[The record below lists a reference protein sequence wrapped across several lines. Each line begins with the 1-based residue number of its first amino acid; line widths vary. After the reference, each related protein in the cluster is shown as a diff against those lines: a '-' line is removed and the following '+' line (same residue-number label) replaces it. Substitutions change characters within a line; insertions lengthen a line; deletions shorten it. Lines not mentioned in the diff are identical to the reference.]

1 MSDENIE
8 SVEVSETP
16 KEVAAE
22 APEALETQE
31 NAGPDQQMST
41 EDALNLLV
49 GIARNSRL
57 TYQEH
62 RTVDNAVEVLLKSL
76 NN

>member
-1 MSDENIE
+1 MSDEKTENQ
-8 SVEVSETP
+8 EVNEAP
-16 KEVAAE
+16 QEAPGGEVQDAAE
-22 APEALETQE
+22 Q
-31 NAGPDQQMST
+31 QQMT
-41 EDALNLLV
+41 VEDALNLLV

-62 RTVDNAVEVLLKSL
+62 KTVDNAVEVLLKSL

>member
-1 MSDENIE
+1 MSDENTE
-8 SVEVSETP
+8 NQEVTETP
-16 KEVAAE
+16 QEEVQSDADGE
-22 APEALETQE
+22 QK
-31 NAGPDQQMST
+31 QMSV

-62 RTVDNAVEVLLKSL
+62 RTVDRAVEVLLKSL

>member
-1 MSDENIE
+1 MSDENTE
-8 SVEVSETP
+8 NQEVNEAP
-16 KEVAAE
+16 QEAPQEAPGGEVQDAAE
-22 APEALETQE
+22 Q
-31 NAGPDQQMST
+31 QQMT
-41 EDALNLLV
+41 VEDALNLLV

-62 RTVDNAVEVLLKSL
+62 KTVDNAVEVLLKSL

>member
-1 MSDENIE
+1 MSDENTE
-8 SVEVSETP
+8 NQEVNETP
-16 KEVAAE
+16 QETPQDEGGAE
-22 APEALETQE
+22 PTQM
-31 NAGPDQQMST
+31 GV

-62 RTVDNAVEVLLKSL
+62 KTVDTAVEVLLKAL

>member
-1 MSDENIE
+1 MSDENTE
-8 SVEVSETP
+8 NQEVTETP
-16 KEVAAE
+16 QEEVQSDADGE
-22 APEALETQE
+22 QK
-31 NAGPDQQMST
+31 QMSV

-62 RTVDNAVEVLLKSL
+62 RTVDGAVEVLLKSL

>member
-1 MSDENIE
+1 MSYENTE
-8 SVEVSETP
+8 NQEAVETP
-16 KEVAAE
+16 QTE
-22 APEALETQE
+22 AQSDADGEQK
-31 NAGPDQQMST
+31 QMSV

-62 RTVDNAVEVLLKSL
+62 RTVDGAIEVLLKSL

>member
-1 MSDENIE
+1 MSDENTE
-8 SVEVSETP
+8 NQEVNETP
-16 KEVAAE
+16 KEE
-22 APEALETQE
+22 AP
-31 NAGPDQQMST
+31 PQMSV

-49 GIARNSRL
+49 GVARNSRL

-62 RTVDNAVEVLLKSL
+62 KTVDSAVEVLLKAL

>member
-8 SVEVSETP
+8 SVEV
-16 KEVAAE
+16 KEAPQEVTTEAAE
-22 APEALETQE
+22 APETQE

-62 RTVDNAVEVLLKSL
+62 RTVDNAIEVLIKAL